1 MKHFTIFFS
10 VIFFLFIPLSAYG
23 DTEVTIRV
31 GLVSNVNKVSFSVVE
46 GEYILTD
53 ASTQMP
59 IGYPQK
65 GEEWTVLREG
75 FNMKI
80 SINGMNIE
88 TPYLGP
94 LVLMPQS
101 TSKDNIFRCLSVSY
115 RDSLIIQNDTNGLL
129 AINNVGIEKYL
140 YGVVGKEMGYSAPQE
155 ALKAQAVVSRSYALS
170 NKGKSTKYDV
180 GIDTSSQVYGG
191 YDAELLAG
199 ADIVKQAVEETAGLV
214 LYYDGKLVN
223 AFYHANAGGHTEN
236 SENVWLERLPYIRAV
251 SSPFDQYAVTYPY
264 QTSSGWPANTYE
276 WNVTYSR
283 ENLIDKINNWNNRSS
298 NKIEV
303 GELLDLKLSK
313 KQDDLN
319 SDTLSG
325 RVTRL
330 DFIGTKGEKAII
342 KDSIRSVLGLKST
355 LFDLLLDSTVYILNE
370 YGEMVEVTRGD
381 KLYAIGNN
389 NSLSP
394 LNGENSNEYTVVG
407 LGSTK
412 IYPKL
417 FNKVIINGKGHGH
430 GLGMSQWG
438 AQGMA
443 KVGYKYD
450 EILEY
455 YYNQGKNNG
464 YLSIEH
470 YRN

>member
-180 GIDTSSQVYGG
+180 GIDTVRKFGG

-199 ADIVKQAVEETAGLV
+199 ADIVKQAVE
-214 LYYDGKLVN
+214 KL
-223 AFYHANAGGHTEN
+223 
-236 SENVWLERLPYIRAV
+236 
-251 SSPFDQYAVTYPY
+251 
-264 QTSSGWPANTYE
+264 
-276 WNVTYSR
+276 
-283 ENLIDKINNWNNRSS
+283 
-298 NKIEV
+298 
-303 GELLDLKLSK
+303 
-313 KQDDLN
+313 QD
-319 SDTLSG
+319 
-325 RVTRL
+325 
-330 DFIGTKGEKAII
+330 
-342 KDSIRSVLGLKST
+342 
-355 LFDLLLDSTVYILNE
+355 
-370 YGEMVEVTRGD
+370 
-381 KLYAIGNN
+381 
-389 NSLSP
+389 
-394 LNGENSNEYTVVG
+394 
-407 LGSTK
+407 
-412 IYPKL
+412 
-417 FNKVIINGKGHGH
+417 
-430 GLGMSQWG
+430 
-438 AQGMA
+438 
-443 KVGYKYD
+443 
-450 EILEY
+450 
-455 YYNQGKNNG
+455 
-464 YLSIEH
+464 
-470 YRN
+470 